1 MDEFMK
7 ELEQCQLCEWRC
19 RVNRLQG
26 EVGICGGS
34 LPQVVLSTLHPAP
47 PASFDAFMLGCNFK
61 CLGCQ
66 NYTISMRRE
75 KGEYIPP
82 EEWAELGLA
91 GLDSWEGKRMGADRL
106 FFTGGEPTCSL
117 PWVEA
122 VAKYAQT
129 KVNFDTNGF
138 MTLDSLKRILSFSD
152 SLTFDIKAFSDDVH
166 RLLTGAPVKPVL
178 RNVEYIIENSLEKV
192 YEFRV
197 GVLPGLTEEAE
208 KIAEFL
214 AGLSEDAP
222 VCYLAFRPNF
232 VLEKARGVTLQ
243 ELENVVKAAKEYGL
257 KHVDWAGLPGIPGRK
272 EGVRDFRELAAKAG
286 CTKIDVGR
294 LCNCTECKLMEYNPR
309 RRT

>member
-1 MDEFMK
+1 MN
-7 ELEQCQLCEWRC
+7 ELEDCQLCEWRC
-19 RVNRLQG
+19 KVNRLKG
-26 EVGICGGS
+26 EKGVCGIG
-34 LPQVVLSTLHPAP
+34 LPRVALSTLHPAP

-66 NYTISMRRE
+66 NYTVSMVRE

-91 GLDSWEGKRMGADRL
+91 ALNSGEAQRINADRL

-122 VAKYAQT
+122 VAEYAKT

-138 MTLDSLKRILSFSD
+138 MTTDSLERILTISD
-152 SLTFDIKAFSDDVH
+152 SLTFDIKAFSENAH
-166 RLLTGAPVKPVL
+166 RLLTGAPAKPVL
-178 RNVEYIIENSLEKV
+178 RNVKYVIEHALEKV

-197 GVLPGLTEEAE
+197 VLVPGFVEEAA

-214 AGLSEDAP
+214 ATLSEDAP
-222 VCYLAFRPNF
+222 LCYLAFRPNF
-232 VLEKARGVTLQ
+232 ILDTIRGSTLQ
-243 ELENVVKAAKEYGL
+243 ELEDAVERAKEYGL
-257 KHVDWAGLPGIPGRK
+257 KKVNWAGLPNIPGRK
-272 EGVRDFRELAAKAG
+272 ESIEDFKELAVKAG
-286 CTKIDVGR
+286 CKKLEETQDR
-294 LCNCTECKLMEYNPR
+294 LCNCEECTLRLYTPQ

>member
-1 MDEFMK
+1 MN
-7 ELEQCQLCEWRC
+7 ELEDCQLCEWRC
-19 RVNRLQG
+19 KVNRLKG
-26 EVGICGGS
+26 EKGVCGIG
-34 LPQVVLSTLHPAP
+34 LPRVALSTLHPAP

-66 NYTISMRRE
+66 NYTVSMVRE

-91 GLDSWEGKRMGADRL
+91 ALNSGEAQRINADRL

-122 VAKYAQT
+122 VAEYAKT

-138 MTLDSLKRILSFSD
+138 MTTDSLERILTISD
-152 SLTFDIKAFSDDVH
+152 SLTFDIKAFSENAH
-166 RLLTGAPVKPVL
+166 RLLTGAPAKPVL
-178 RNVEYIIENSLEKV
+178 RNVKYVIEHALEKV

-197 GVLPGLTEEAE
+197 VLVPGFVEEAA

-214 AGLSEDAP
+214 ATLSEDAP
-222 VCYLAFRPNF
+222 LCYLAFRPNF
-232 VLEKARGVTLQ
+232 VLDTIRGSTLQ
-243 ELENVVKAAKEYGL
+243 ELEDAVERAKEYGL
-257 KHVDWAGLPGIPGRK
+257 KKVNWAGLPNIPGRK
-272 EGVRDFRELAAKAG
+272 ESIEDFKELAVKAG
-286 CTKIDVGR
+286 CKKLEETQDR
-294 LCNCTECKLMEYNPR
+294 LCNCEECTLRLYTPQ